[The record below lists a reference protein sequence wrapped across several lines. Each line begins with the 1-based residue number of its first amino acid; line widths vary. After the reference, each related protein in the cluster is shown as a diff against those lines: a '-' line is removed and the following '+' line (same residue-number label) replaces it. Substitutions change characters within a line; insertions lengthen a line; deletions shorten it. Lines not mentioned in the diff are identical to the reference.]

1 MEKPKIISGNQFSDH
16 RGTITFNNDF
26 VASKIKRI
34 YFIENVDV
42 DFIRAWQG
50 HKIEQRWFSA
60 VCGEFEIKLV
70 KVDNWQTPNKEAE
83 ILEFELSSTQLDIL
97 HIPPGYISSIQAR
110 ECGAKLMVM
119 ADYCFGEIV
128 DEYRFPV
135 NYFQK

>member
-50 HKIEQRWFSA
+50 HKIEQRWFTALNGS
-60 VCGEFEIKLV
+60 FLIKLI
-70 KVDNWQTPNKEAE
+70 KIDNWQTPNKETE

-110 ECGAKLMVM
+110 EYGAKLMVM